1 MADRAQTST
10 SPLAEELCAQL
21 SHPELGHLTIIRD
34 DYDEENFGNALLVFQ
49 ADGVLLRF
57 IRDRGL
63 VTVDV
68 GASNRFLSLDF
79 LAFRQ
84 RWTDF
89 VAIAHHYSRPPGLPS
104 LRPGLPSD
112 ETENVYANLLGA
124 LAASDEA
131 EAEAERIATHL
142 EATAEPALSQF
153 RDAPTGPYFG
163 VSLPSCKSRAPK
175 DALTTLNDHWSEIA
189 DAMADEQWFRR
200 ACDEEPEFW
209 KSIRQPTSSPGEDE
223 TRSLAAT

>member
-1 MADRAQTST
+1 M
-10 SPLAEELCAQL
+10 
-21 SHPELGHLTIIRD
+21 
-34 DYDEENFGNALLVFQ
+34 
-49 ADGVLLRF
+49 
-57 IRDRGL
+57 
-63 VTVDV
+63 TVDV

-79 LAFRQ
+79 LACRKH
-84 RWTDF
+84 WTDC
-89 VAIAHHYSRPPGLPS
+89 VAIAHHYTRPPGLPS

-112 ETENVYANLLGA
+112 QTEDVYANLLGA
-124 LAASDEA
+124 LAASD

-153 RDAPTGPYFG
+153 RYAPTGPYFG
-163 VSLPSCKSRAPK
+163 VSLPSCKSHAPE

-200 ACDEEPEFW
+200 ACDEEPAFW
-209 KSIRQPTSSPGEDE
+209 KSIRQATPSPGVDD